1 MVFKCLFGDFNTHFL
16 ILFRLKTVQMEK
28 IKFRIVR
35 EVENSDAEEK
45 CIAEYRRELE
55 LLMQEKMSHVEELRQ
70 IHADINAV
78 SFFLLFSI
86 FLKFIFNWIFNFRWK
101 LSLSKLK
108 RIVHVPLEWQIA
120 STKNIYL

>member
-1 MVFKCLFGDFNTHFL
+1 
-16 ILFRLKTVQMEK
+16 MEK

-78 SFFLLFSI
+78 SFFFLFSI
-86 FLKFIFNWIFNFRWK
+86 FLMSIFNWIFNFRWK
-101 LSLSKLK
+101 LLLNKLK
-108 RIVHVPLEWQIA
+108 RIVHVPLEWQTV
-120 STKNIYL
+120 STKSIYL